1 MLRADEQETEEVQI
15 EEKKRRWERARDLYR
30 RRYG

>member
-15 EEKKRRWERARDLYR
+15 EEKKGRWERARDLYR

>member
-1 MLRADEQETEEVQI
+1 MLRADEQETEEVQL
-15 EEKKRRWERARDLYR
+15 EEKQRRWERARDLYR

>member
-1 MLRADEQETEEVQI
+1 MLRADEQEAEEVQI
-15 EEKKRRWERARDLYR
+15 EEKKRWERARDLYR